1 MSKLPS
7 LSWKKV
13 ERGLKRQGFAF
24 DRQKGSHRVYYH
36 PKTNVTVVVPQHS
49 EIKKGTLMQILRQA
63 GLSREEFLK
72 LLE

>member
-13 ERGLKRQGFAF
+13 EKGLKTIGFVF

-36 PKTNVTVVVPQHS
+36 PKTNVTVVVPQHL
-49 EIKKGTLMQILRQA
+49 EIKKGTLMQIIRQV
-63 GLSREEFLK
+63 GLQREEFLK
-72 LLE
+72 LLK

>member
-7 LSWKKV
+7 LSWKEV
-13 ERGLKRQGFAF
+13 EKGLKKIGFIF

-36 PKTNVTVVVPQHS
+36 LETNVTVVLPQHS

-63 GLSREEFLK
+63 GLRREEFLK
-72 LLE
+72 LL